1 MRFSIKMRASARG
14 SSLPSTSDGASS
26 DHAESRDRADRHI
39 SGAERIVSAS
49 DIMRTVAELEHRA
62 WTHSNG
68 RPDDVVVSVHRV
80 DEDEITHIP
89 ALTRETRHTQTVDD
103 AHRAITEILGDEGIP
118 TAEHA
123 LDALTRI
130 RGMRG
135 AMLLDADTG
144 ERRDTKDIRGV
155 RVTALDNDMPTGAD
169 GAEEMS
175 SSAAAKPY
183 YCEALTLASK
193 VQYHPAVCA
202 ELCISDDPEYTTG
215 YVSTPGSYVR
225 IENIK
230 PAGSPQGGR
239 VFLVRGTDNEIADC
253 IDYLENTPVIV
264 HGIPWPPQDNH
275 TPNPG
280 ASDAT
285 APDLPTD
292 LTTFAEQSL
301 AEWENKGLRR
311 YPLEFSS
318 APTPHTTV
326 SKSDTVLFSSSNY
339 LGLSEHPDVIAAA
352 TGALKHYGAGTGGS
366 RLTTGNFTIHTST
379 ERTLAEFT
387 GYDNA
392 VLFGTGYQANGAI
405 LATLATDIPEAP
417 STAPANTPGM
427 TIFSDELNHASLID
441 GIRMATRGNAEVH
454 IYPHKKMEHLENA
467 LAQCSSPRKL
477 IVSDGVF
484 SMNGDI
490 APLPSIMRLARAH
503 GSWVLID
510 DAHGTGTLGR
520 TGRGIVEYW
529 NDARRQDAGVNSSPG
544 AGLPD
549 DSDLR
554 PDLLVIT
561 ASKALG
567 SEGAAVCCS
576 TPVAEFLRNRARG
589 YVFSTSSA
597 PASVAATQA
606 AVRTILREPERV
618 HRLQE
623 NSLYL
628 RNQLREHGIPLVDGT
643 SDSTPII
650 PIFIGDEADAVRISQ
665 GLSDR
670 GFHVPGIRYPTVARG
685 RAILRVT
692 TMATHTRDDLDRLV
706 DALRD
711 LMPHAT

>member
-1 MRFSIKMRASARG
+1 M
-14 SSLPSTSDGASS
+14 
-26 DHAESRDRADRHI
+26 
-39 SGAERIVSAS
+39 SAS

-103 AHRAITEILGDEGIP
+103 AHRAVTEILRDAGIP

-169 GAEEMS
+169 AAEEMS
-175 SSAAAKPY
+175 SSATAKPY

-215 YVSTPGSYVR
+215 YVSTPGRYVR

-239 VFLVRGTDNEIADC
+239 VFLVRGSEEEIADC
-253 IDYLENTPVIV
+253 IGFLENTAVIV

-275 TPNPG
+275 SPHHDE
-280 ASDAT
+280 SDAIPT
-285 APDLPTD
+285 TDLTTD
-292 LTTFAEQSL
+292 LTTFAEDSL
-301 AEWENKGLRR
+301 TAWENKGLRR

-318 APTPHTTV
+318 APTPHTTL
-326 SKSDTVLFSSSNY
+326 SGAETVLFSSSNY
-339 LGLSEHPDVIAAA
+339 LGLSEHPDVTAAA
-352 TGALKHYGAGTGGS
+352 TEALKHYGAGTGGS

-387 GYDNA
+387 GYDDA
-392 VLFGTGYQANGAI
+392 VLFGTGYHANGAV

-441 GIRMATRGNAEVH
+441 GIRMATRGNAAVH
-454 IYPHKKMEHLENA
+454 VYPHKDMKHLENA
-467 LAQCSSPRKL
+467 LAQCASPRKL

-520 TGRGIVEYW
+520 TGRGIIEYW
-529 NDARRQDAGVNSSPG
+529 SDARRQDGG
-544 AGLPD
+544 ADRDSGADLSD

-606 AVRTILREPERV
+606 AVRAILREPDRV
-618 HRLQE
+618 RRLQD

-628 RNQLREHGIPLVDGT
+628 RNQLRDHGIPLVDGT

-685 RAILRVT
+685 QAILRVT
-692 TMATHTRDDLDRLV
+692 TMATHTPDDLDRLV
-706 DALRD
+706 GTLSD
-711 LMPHAT
+711 LMPHSA